1 VVRVARETNW
11 SMPEYYIQMLEDA
24 HDSLTGETVLV
35 LGTSYRGDVK
45 ETAFSHLF
53 DALRRPGANW

>member
-1 VVRVARETNW
+1 
-11 SMPEYYIQMLEDA
+11 MPEYYIQMLEDA
-24 HDSLTGETVLV
+24 HDSLKGETVLV